1 MQVRRLEPLGEPLA
15 TPSAAGQ
22 PAYVRI
28 AAEWAEKIDSGTL
41 RHGDPLP
48 TREELAESYGVSKT
62 VIRDALGLLHQDG
75 YLQSGTRRGTSVF
88 RLQRYEL
95 PMYVL
100 EADDRG
106 RDAFNDAVEAQG
118 GKPYQHIRVE
128 TIVPSPEIRAALA
141 LEDNE
146 LALARRRMRT
156 IDGVPY
162 CICDSFFPHSL
173 VVGTPISDP
182 TDIKRGGRH
191 VLRELGFEMVR
202 HRDSIRSRRPH
213 AREISELEI
222 STGLPVIRHDRI
234 SYLADGRPV
243 RLMASAFPSDRWEL
257 TYEVEK

>member
-1 MQVRRLEPLGEPLA
+1 MAP
-15 TPSAAGQ
+15 TTAGQ
-22 PAYVRI
+22 AAYVRI
-28 AAEWAEKIDSGTL
+28 AAEWAEKIDTGEL
-41 RHGDPLP
+41 AHGDPLP
-48 TREELAESYGVSKT
+48 TRDELAASYGVSKT

-75 YLQSGTRRGTSVF
+75 YLETNTRRGTRVF
-88 RLQRYEL
+88 RLKRYEL

-106 RDAFNDAVEAQG
+106 RDAFNDAVQAQG

-128 TIVPSPEIRAALA
+128 TIVPSPEVQAALA
-141 LEDNE
+141 LDDGE

-162 CICDSFFPHSL
+162 SICDSFFPYSL
-173 VVGTPISDP
+173 VAGTEIADP

-191 VLRELGFEMVR
+191 VLRELGYEMVR
-202 HRDSIRSRRPH
+202 HRDCIRSRRPH
-213 AREISELEI
+213 SREISELEI

-243 RLMASAFPSDRWEL
+243 RLMASAFPSDRWQL